1 MGEKKLLESLDPRT
15 RQFFGEK
22 TWGKLCPSDRLHHAT
37 KSKCN
42 PKVERAYFSPLAH
55 CGRASPGFVSS
66 PTSRTTFLHP
76 YHLRYVVTP
85 LFIYPLKKTII
96 KQTYSQRLVLISTFP
111 KNRNKLIPLPKKQEL
126 FLSLSLSRYK

>member
-1 MGEKKLLESLDPRT
+1 MKKKNRNYREFLGREKTSRVVGSSNETIFRGE
-15 RQFFGEK
+15 

-96 KQTYSQRLVLISTFP
+96 KQTYSQRLVLISPSP
-111 KNRNKLIPLPKKQEL
+111 KIEIN
-126 FLSLSLSRYK
+126 